1 MQAGKNAARKRT
13 RLLSFTLGT
22 SAFALAMSAA
32 MSAAAQCAPNPT
44 VPGGT
49 TQCTGNDTAGVVV
62 ATPGSTVAV
71 AAGATVSA
79 TSAAAVTIDVPVVNY
94 GPNYETVSV
103 AGLVRGIGTPG
114 IRLNNGTTSGGYYFG
129 PTASLTLNVA
139 PGGEIGGTNA
149 LILGQSAGNTTGSA
163 IATIDNAGTLSGTSG
178 IALQATNPA
187 LSGFASITNRSG
199 GTIGAISGPVGVLR
213 NAGVIDGGINS
224 AIDAAI
230 SYNPYIGWG
239 TWTNTGTITSAAASA
254 TLNNVSETLTNSG
267 TISNTGGGVAVRGT
281 GTLTLTNQVGGLIAA
296 SGGTAVSATGSL
308 TLVNAG
314 TINGDVNVSSSPGST
329 GATIDSTAGTING
342 NVTLGGGNDVLVAHY
357 AGTPALVTGIAGT
370 INGGGGNDSVKIAT
384 QQDTTINTAVTMPSG
399 FQQIQL
405 APATGTTVTLA
416 DGFAAPGTIALV
428 GTGQFE
434 GGSVINT
441 TALTFSGQAF
451 TSQIYN
457 SPVSFTNAGSVTTTG
472 GTIGTPALAL
482 GGVTTFVNTGS
493 IGVVGTGV
501 STSANGTT
509 TNSGTITATGTALT
523 AFDNF
528 VTNSGTIRSTGG
540 IGLALSG
547 NVGYPASNSGLIE
560 GATVGAY
567 TSIDLTNSGTT
578 LATNSNG
585 TAVVLDAYGS
595 LINLAGGIVGNGG
608 TAVTASIFNSSVVN
622 AGTINGDVVLKNV
635 YSGAGERYFS
645 LPGGVLNGNLSLGA
659 GDLLVTNL
667 VNPGPG
673 AFAGITGTVRADAG
687 AMLRYQVSSD
697 ASATVG
703 PVGPFRIASYQ
714 LSGNA
719 TLDLTGSTEITQQL
733 ALAGAGTVKLN
744 ASIST
749 TSTPA
754 IFSTSSIVARG
765 QTAEATKLDI
775 TSAGTITLTRS
786 ANSYPIG
793 AVYLGGN
800 DSFTNNG
807 TINIVDAQRYSPTA
821 AVFGG
826 AAITN
831 NGAIRLD
838 GGIGVNGS
846 ASLVNTGTIT
856 QVAGGAAAQGVI
868 DVAALDNSG
877 TIRVDGNAVASSP
890 YFYGPMRIVNR
901 AGGLIATTGSQSAGI
916 LSNGGLSLDN
926 AGTISAAPGSIAIQ
940 AVSYATN
947 SIRNTGTIRGDILLG
962 SGGNIVENS
971 GTLDGRLTFGAGN
984 DQLTLLPGSI
994 ITGIVDGG
1002 NGDDQVTL
1010 AGAGNGSFAGAVNFE
1025 HLDVASGSWTLTGA
1039 SSFTDGTTIERGAA
1053 LSGSAS
1059 NLTGAIEVDGAL
1071 VIDQRA
1077 DAAFANPLSG
1087 TGNITKQGTGSLNL
1101 TGDNGRF
1108 TGATIVASGR
1118 LAVNGSLAN
1127 SIVTVAS
1134 GATLGGNGVVGGVV
1148 AQSGSIV
1155 APGNS
1160 IGDLHVAG
1168 NYAQASGSTYQ
1179 VQLTSTG
1186 LADRIDVAGIAT
1198 IAPGAIMNIEKIDAA
1213 PYVLGTHYT
1222 VLDAAGGVPGSY
1234 TLTGDTRLSNFLGLA
1249 LSYGP
1254 RGVYL
1259 DVAKTRTF
1267 TSAGATS
1274 NQMAAGRGLDS
1285 LPLSNSLVGAVA
1297 VMGDDATAA
1306 AALNQLSGEIHA
1318 STKTAM
1324 LEDSR
1329 LVRDLTIGHMVS
1341 EQDRGAGTG
1350 IWGQG
1355 LGSRASNEG
1364 NGNAARMTR
1373 SNGGLVIGV
1382 DMAPVDGLR
1391 FGLLGSYTHGSLS
1404 IPARASSAKITSYSL
1419 GAYGGASMG
1428 HVQLRFGG
1436 NYAWNS
1442 LRTTR
1447 GVAFAGF
1454 SDRLTARYDGSTAQA
1469 FGEVGYTIG
1478 TARTHIEPFAQAA
1491 WIDVA
1496 TDPFT
1501 EQGGA
1506 AAVAAGKRSQMIA
1519 LTTLGLRG
1527 AAGFSLGS
1535 IPASVH
1541 ATAGWRHASGDTSP
1555 TASLAF
1561 AGGNAFL
1568 IAGLPIAKES
1578 ATLDAGID
1586 VDLAP
1591 AIRLNIAYTG
1601 QIAAHAQ
1608 DNGIK
1613 AGVSW
1618 QF

>member
-1 MQAGKNAARKRT
+1 
-13 RLLSFTLGT
+13 
-22 SAFALAMSAA
+22 MSAA
-32 MSAAAQCAPNPT
+32 TSAAAQCAPNPT

-49 TQCTGNDTAGVVV
+49 TQCTGSDTAGVVV

-114 IRLNNGTTSGGYYFG
+114 IRLNNGTTNGGYYYG

-139 PGGEIGGTNA
+139 AGGEVSGTTA
-149 LILGQSAGNTTGSA
+149 LLLGQSSGNTTGSA

-187 LSGFASITNRSG
+187 LGGFASITNRSG
-199 GTIGAISGPVGVLR
+199 GTIGAISGPVGVLN

-224 AIDAAI
+224 AIDAVT
-230 SYNPYIGWG
+230 SYNPFIGWG
-239 TWTNTGTITSAAASA
+239 AWTNTGTITSAATSA
-254 TLNNVSETLTNSG
+254 TLNNVAGTLTNSG
-267 TISNTGGGVAVRGT
+267 TISNTGGGVAVRGA
-281 GTLTLTNQVGGLIAA
+281 GLQMLTNQVGGLIAA
-296 SGGTAVSATGSL
+296 SGGTAIAATGTL
-308 TLVNAG
+308 ALVNAG
-314 TINGDVNVSSSPGST
+314 TINGDINMSSSAGAS
-329 GATIDSTAGTING
+329 GATIDSTAGTVNG
-342 NVTLGGGNDVLVAHY
+342 NVTLGAGNDVLVARY
-357 AGTPALVTGIAGT
+357 AGTPALVTGITGT
-370 INGGGGNDSVKIAT
+370 INGGGGNDSVKIVT

-428 GTGQFE
+428 GSAQFE
-434 GGSVINT
+434 GGSVVNT
-441 TALTFSGQAF
+441 AALTFSGQAF

-457 SPVSFTNAGSVTTTG
+457 SPASFTNAGSITTTG

-482 GGVTTFVNTGS
+482 DGVTTFVNTGS
-493 IGVVGTGV
+493 IDVVGTGV

-523 AFDNF
+523 AFDNI

-560 GATVGAY
+560 GATVGVY
-567 TSIDLTNSGTT
+567 TSIDLTNSGTI
-578 LATNSNG
+578 LATNSDG
-585 TAVVLDAYGS
+585 TAVVVDAYGS
-595 LINLAGGIVGNGG
+595 LINLAGGTVGNGG
-608 TAVTASIFNSSVVN
+608 TAVTASIFNSTVVN
-622 AGTINGDVVLKNV
+622 AGTINGDVVLRNV

-659 GDLLVTNL
+659 GDLLVTNI
-667 VNPGPG
+667 VNTGPG
-673 AFAGITGTVRADAG
+673 TFDGITGTVRADAG

-703 PVGPFRIASYQ
+703 PVGPFGIASYQ

-719 TLDLTGSTEITQQL
+719 TLDLIASGEITQQL
-733 ALAGAGTVKLN
+733 ALAGAGTVHLN

-765 QTAEATKLDI
+765 QTAEATQLDI
-775 TSAGTITLTRS
+775 TSTGTITLTRS
-786 ANSYPIG
+786 DNSYPIG

-807 TINIVDAQRYSPTA
+807 TINIVDAQLYSPTA

-826 AAITN
+826 AAVTN

-838 GGIGVNGS
+838 GGIGVNAS
-846 ASLVNTGTIT
+846 ASLINTGTIT
-856 QVAGGAAAQGVI
+856 QVVGGTAAQGVI

-877 TIRVDGNAVASSP
+877 TISVDGNAVASSP
-890 YFYGPMRIVNR
+890 YFYRPMRIVNR

-916 LSNGGLSLDN
+916 LSNGALSLDN

-962 SGGNIVENS
+962 SGGNVVENG
-971 GTLDGRLTFGAGN
+971 GTIDGRLTFGAGN
-984 DQLTLLPGSI
+984 DQLTLLPGST

-1002 NGDDQVTL
+1002 DGDDQVTL
-1010 AGAGNGSFAGAVNFE
+1010 AGEGNGSFAGAVNFE

-1039 SSFTDGTTIERGAA
+1039 SSFINGTTIERGAT
-1053 LSGSAS
+1053 LSGSANS
-1059 NLTGAIEVDGAL
+1059 LTDAIEVDGAL
-1071 VIDQRA
+1071 VIDQPD
-1077 DAAFANPLSG
+1077 DAAFANLLSG
-1087 TGNITKQGTGSLNL
+1087 TGNVTKRGAGSLNL

-1179 VQLTSTG
+1179 VQLSSTG
-1186 LADRIDVAGIAT
+1186 MADRIDVTGSAT
-1198 IAPGAIMNIEKIDAA
+1198 IASGAIMNIEKIDAA

-1222 VLDAAGGVPGSY
+1222 VLDAAGGVTGTY
-1234 TLTGDTRLSNFLGLA
+1234 TLTGDTQLSRFLGLA

-1254 RGVYL
+1254 QGVYL
-1259 DVAKTRTF
+1259 DVAKTKTF
-1267 TSAGATS
+1267 ASAGVTP
-1274 NQMAAGRGLDS
+1274 NQVAIGGSLDN
-1285 LPLSNSLVGAVA
+1285 LPLSNSVVGAIA
-1297 VMGDDATAA
+1297 LMPDDATAD

-1318 STKTAM
+1318 SAKTAI

-1341 EQDRGAGTG
+1341 EQDRGTGTG

-1355 LGSRASNEG
+1355 VGSWASNDS

-1382 DMAPVDGLR
+1382 DIAPVDGLR

-1447 GVAFAGF
+1447 GVAFSGF
-1454 SDRLTARYDGSTAQA
+1454 SDRLTARYNGSTAQA
-1469 FGEVGYTIG
+1469 FGDVGYTIG
-1478 TARTHIEPFAQAA
+1478 TTRTHIEPFAQAA

-1501 EQGGA
+1501 EQGGT
-1506 AAVAAGKRSQMIA
+1506 AAVTARKRSQAIT

-1527 AAGFSLGS
+1527 AVGFSLGS
-1535 IPASVH
+1535 IAANVH
-1541 ATAGWRHASGDTSP
+1541 ATAGWRHASGDTAP

-1561 AGGNAFL
+1561 AGGNSFL
-1568 IAGLPIAKES
+1568 IAGLPIAKDS

-1586 VDLAP
+1586 FDLAP
-1591 AIRLNIAYTG
+1591 AIRLNVAYTG
-1601 QIAAHAQ
+1601 QIGAHAQ